1 MVAKKLEAESA
12 KIVSFD
18 ELKGGKVV
26 EPETETGGVNPGI
39 DSETRWVSPIK
50 DRKDVTR
57 CIFYL
62 RGKVDCA
69 YRKDTKFAAWRNWML
84 FILGVN
90 IGLRVCDLTNLKW
103 KHIFE
108 PDMKTFIDLR
118 NKRERKTGKMKDV
131 SPNSVME
138 SAIRK
143 YLEETGVQPHPED
156 FVFLNART
164 GQPLKSDAVDKM
176 MKSLAEDLG
185 LKGNYNAHSLR
196 KTYAWQKYM
205 TYVNNGDPDALVKVQ
220 KDLNHRNSLD
230 TATYLGITREEKI
243 RSSYALGEMYEEIL
257 GDDWVNKTDFPE

>member
-118 NKRERKTGKMKDV
+118 NKRESERCFSEFCNGECNTEV
-131 SPNSVME
+131 SGRNWGATTSRRFC
-138 SAIRK
+138 I
-143 YLEETGVQPHPED
+143 
-156 FVFLNART
+156 
-164 GQPLKSDAVDKM
+164 LKCQNRA
-176 MKSLAEDLG
+176 
-185 LKGNYNAHSLR
+185 
-196 KTYAWQKYM
+196 
-205 TYVNNGDPDALVKVQ
+205 
-220 KDLNHRNSLD
+220 
-230 TATYLGITREEKI
+230 AT
-243 RSSYALGEMYEEIL
+243 
-257 GDDWVNKTDFPE
+257 